1 MPFKMSLRDI
11 FYLGGFLSIDI
22 MSLTGQKSISM
33 VNGHW
38 SMVIGHWSLVIGH
51 WSLDTALVFKILK
64 GGSFAEVMTCTGLK
78 RVCENT
84 EKPLKRLLEVSF
96 LLHFPVG

>member
-38 SMVIGHWSLVIGH
+38 SLVIGHWSMVICHWSLVIGH
-51 WSLDTALVFKILK
+51 SFGVQNIK
-64 GGSFAEVMTCTGLK
+64 GG
-78 RVCENT
+78 
-84 EKPLKRLLEVSF
+84 
-96 LLHFPVG
+96 

>member
-33 VNGHW
+33 V
-38 SMVIGHWSLVIGH
+38 IGHWSLVIGH
-51 WSLDTALVFKILK
+51 WSMVIGSLVIGHSFGVQNIK
-64 GGSFAEVMTCTGLK
+64 GG
-78 RVCENT
+78 
-84 EKPLKRLLEVSF
+84 
-96 LLHFPVG
+96 

>member
-38 SMVIGHWSLVIGH
+38 SLGH